1 MNTKGADMVR
11 MKRKACGVA
20 LLVMTVG
27 LMAVSAPPEDAGGK
41 GKPKDKTP
49 PTPPAAT
56 QPATTA
62 STPVEFPPVDPKWL
76 DRMNKDDR
84 AAFDAL
90 INQAPPKFADDL
102 AWIGGK
108 GVTWDDL
115 RGRVIVI
122 QSFTTA
128 NMAGRKWP
136 ERLATSMKD
145 FKAKDVQLIVLHT
158 PEEAA
163 GAEEFLSKKPAP
175 ADMLVAID
183 TKGEFC
189 DALNIYKDPTN
200 IIVDR
205 HGFLR
210 FAALNPR
217 GVEEAVTALVAE
229 KFEPAKRPASATSAA
244 ATSPEK
250 TSKEFPPITG
260 AVMHAKDLRG
270 KAAPALA
277 VDKWITD
284 QPATDG
290 KVVIVDFWATWCGPC
305 VASIPHMN
313 ELAEKFSG
321 QAACIGLSD
330 EKENDFI
337 RGMDKKK
344 LKEDT
349 FKYALALD
357 PGATMKN
364 AIGISAIP
372 HCIVMS
378 KDWIVRWQGHP
389 ASLTAEIV
397 QQIIDADGG
406 AASGTSG
413 GASPSKGGKR
423 KRWTS

>member
-1 MNTKGADMVR
+1 MKLKGDEMAR
-11 MKRKACGVA
+11 LACGVA
-20 LLVMTVG
+20 MLVVTVG
-27 LMAVSAPPEDAGGK
+27 LTALSAPPENTGGGT
-41 GKPKDKTP
+41 GKPKDTT
-49 PTPPAAT
+49 TPPAAPAS
-56 QPATTA
+56 QPASAPSPTN
-62 STPVEFPPVDPKWL
+62 FPPVDPKWL

-84 AAFDAL
+84 AAFDSL

-102 AWIGGK
+102 IWLGGK
-108 GVTWDDL
+108 AVTWDDL

-122 QSFTTA
+122 QTFTTA

-136 ERLATSMKD
+136 ERLAASMKD
-145 FKAKDVQLIVLHT
+145 FKAKDVQLIALHT

-163 GAEEFLSKKPAP
+163 GAEEFLSKKAAP

-183 TKGEFC
+183 RQGAFC
-189 DALNIYKDPTN
+189 DALNIYKDPAN
-200 IIVDR
+200 IIVDK

-229 KFEPAKRPASATSAA
+229 KFEPAKRPAGATSAA
-244 ATSPEK
+244 ASPAK
-250 TSKEFPPITG
+250 TTNEYPPISG
-260 AVMHAKDLRG
+260 VVMQAKDIRG
-270 KAAPALA
+270 KQAPALT
-277 VDKWITD
+277 VGKWITD
-284 QPATDG
+284 QPTTDG
-290 KVVIVDFWATWCGPC
+290 RVVIVDFWATWCGPC

-337 RGMDKKK
+337 RGMDKRK
-344 LKEDT
+344 LKENT

-357 PGATMKN
+357 PGAAMKS
-364 AIGISAIP
+364 AIGITAIP

-378 KDWIVRWQGHP
+378 KDWVVRWQGHP
-389 ASLTAEIV
+389 ASLTPEIV

-406 AASGTSG
+406 SASTDPAAPTK
-413 GASPSKGGKR
+413 GAKR